1 MVFIHNGKVVIASS
15 KKEVLASKWT
25 EKELEEL
32 GINKKELKKISD
44 TLKKETFEV
53 S

>member
-15 KKEVLASKWT
+15 KKEVLASRWS
-25 EKELEEL
+25 EKDLEEL
-32 GINKKELKKISD
+32 GISEKELKKISD
-44 TLKKETFEV
+44 NLKKETFEV